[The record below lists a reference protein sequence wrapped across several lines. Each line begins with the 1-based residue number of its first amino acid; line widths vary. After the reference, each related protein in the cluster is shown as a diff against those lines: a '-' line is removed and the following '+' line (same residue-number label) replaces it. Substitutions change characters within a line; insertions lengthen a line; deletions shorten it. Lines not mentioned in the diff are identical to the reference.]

1 MKIFL
6 KSALLLLFLSIALPL
21 FGETSIAVEKKI
33 EKQTQ
38 DLRRLEKEIIQL
50 QEKLDTQQSE
60 ESNLLDE
67 LEATEMQ
74 ISLLRQR
81 LSYLK
86 RELKLRQ
93 DLLKKLTNELDQ
105 SLMVKDTL
113 QERYRR
119 RVIRTYKSHQ
129 DDWMHLLFEADN
141 INQLFYRVKYITA
154 INQSDRKLFKHI
166 QELMDK
172 LKSQRTAIIDE
183 RESIRRNIEAQNQ
196 QEKELAALRNDRKNQ
211 LNKIR
216 HDKKLLTQNLRDKE
230 KSRDQ
235 LQVIIQNL
243 QAQRQKRL
251 AELER
256 QRALRKAPNEKI
268 TKFSE
273 LKGKMP
279 WPVTGTISTRFGR
292 YKDPVLNIYTENTGI
307 EFRTAADADVAAVMD
322 GLVTYVT
329 WLRGFGNTIIIHHG
343 EDFYTVY
350 SHVDGIAVR
359 ENEYVESGQK
369 IAVVSDS
376 GSWDGHI
383 LHFEIWDAKSKLNPE
398 DWLRK

>member
-1 MKIFL
+1 MKILLKASLIFGLFFL
-6 KSALLLLFLSIALPL
+6 ALPL
-21 FGETSIAVEKKI
+21 FAESTLEVEKKI
-33 EKQTQ
+33 QQQTK
-38 DLRRLEKEIIQL
+38 DLQKLEKEIIQL
-50 QEKLDTQQSE
+50 QEKIESQQSE
-60 ESNLLDE
+60 ESNVLDE

-81 LSYLK
+81 LNALQ

-93 DLLKKLTNELDQ
+93 DLLEKLTKEMDQ

-129 DDWMHLLFEADN
+129 DDWMHLIFEADN
-141 INQLFYRVKYITA
+141 MNQLFYRIKYITA

-166 QELMDK
+166 QELMTK
-172 LKSQRTAIIDE
+172 LESQRSAILEE
-183 RESIRRNIEAQNQ
+183 RESIRRNIQAQNQ
-196 QEKELAALRNDRKNQ
+196 QEKDLAALRNNRKEQ

-230 KSRDQ
+230 KSREQ
-235 LQVIIQNL
+235 LQKIIQNL
-243 QAQRQKRL
+243 QSQRQKRL

-256 QRALRKAPNEKI
+256 QRALRQTPDQQI

-279 WPVTGTISTRFGR
+279 WPVTGSISNRFGK

-307 EFRTAADADVAAVMD
+307 EFRTAANAEVSAVMD

-350 SHVDGIAVR
+350 SHVDGISVK

-369 IAVVSDS
+369 IAIVSDS

-398 DWLRK
+398 HWLRK